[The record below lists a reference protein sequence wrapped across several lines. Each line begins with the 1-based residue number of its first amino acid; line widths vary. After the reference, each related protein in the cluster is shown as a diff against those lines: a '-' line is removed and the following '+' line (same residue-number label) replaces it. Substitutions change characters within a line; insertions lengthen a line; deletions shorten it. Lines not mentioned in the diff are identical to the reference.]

1 MKRAIQP
8 KAAVLFFLF
17 FAAFM
22 PAPAAAQAIN
32 PAVAG
37 ADNDIGELRQSLKDE
52 KGAQEKARLHKR
64 IGDLLADSR
73 DFPQASS
80 EYIAALALSRDFP
93 AEERF
98 RMARVLSWAGR
109 LDEAIAELE
118 RILAE
123 NPGDRAARIHLARCL
138 SWKGKLGR
146 AEREIERVLKEQPG
160 DREAILVKANLL
172 RWRGDLRRAVA
183 HYRQALGGEEEF
195 GARTGLAY
203 AFLSAGDVR
212 MARAERN
219 IIKAEYPYQE
229 GELGELDRAIRAAE
243 RPTAEGGY
251 AYYSDSDDNRVE
263 KISASLSGWA
273 SVARLGLSLR
283 HFDARD
289 NARHA
294 DARQASLSAFSRV
307 TESAGFHASAGFH
320 ESRAGETGEFFTGS
334 ARLELLIPRGNA
346 AASASR
352 EILTDTAQ
360 LIGNSVRV
368 SAFQISLSQYLGC
381 GVTAD
386 GSYGY
391 REYSDDNRSKDLN
404 LSVRH
409 AFDVKAPFVS
419 AGYRFRFRDFS
430 RETGSGYFDPGNYLS
445 HQLFLALSHDGKR
458 VVAYIEP
465 YVGHEEF
472 DRRGTKTN
480 RWIGGGS
487 GSLGVKIREGWILEG
502 NVEGGSNSS
511 GAAAGFDYYQAGVRI
526 RATF

>member
-1 MKRAIQP
+1 MNRATLQ
-8 KAAVLFFLF
+8 KAVVPLLLLAVIVSGPV
-17 FAAFM
+17 AASAAP
-22 PAPAAAQAIN
+22 PAGTGANDGIRELQRSLREETD
-32 PAVAG
+32 AVG
-37 ADNDIGELRQSLKDE
+37 Q
-52 KGAQEKARLHKR
+52 ARLHKR
-64 IGDLLADSR
+64 IGDLFAERGDFRQASAEYLSAFSLSP
-73 DFPQASS
+73 DFPS
-80 EYIAALALSRDFP
+80 
-93 AEERF
+93 EERF

-123 NPGDRAARIHLARCL
+123 NPGNRAARIHLARCL
-138 SWKGKLGR
+138 SWKGRLGR
-146 AEREIERVLKEQPG
+146 AEREIHRVLAEHPD

-203 AFLSAGDVR
+203 AFLSGGDVR

-219 IIKAEYPYQE
+219 IIKAEHPFQE
-229 GELGELDRAIRAAE
+229 RELVELDRAIRAAE
-243 RPTAEGGY
+243 RPAAEGGY

-263 KISASLSGWA
+263 KISASLSAWA
-273 SVARLGLSLR
+273 SVARLGLSFR

-294 DARQASLSAFSRV
+294 DAREASLSAFSRV

-320 ESRAGETGEFFTGS
+320 ESRAGLTGEFFTGS
-334 ARLELLIPRGNA
+334 ARLELLMPRGNA

-360 LIGNSVRV
+360 LVGNSVRV

-391 REYSDDNRSKDLN
+391 REYSDDNRSKDLS

-430 RETGSGYFDPGNYLS
+430 RETGSGYFDPSNYIS

-458 VVAYIEP
+458 VVAYMEP

-472 DRRGTKTN
+472 DRRGTKTSQ
-480 RWIGGGS
+480 WIGGGS